1 MKNKVIR
8 VLVIIVTIL
17 IVVDQ
22 ISKILVTSLVKDF
35 AGNDFFRLEVTRNTG
50 MALGFNEGN
59 VRNIFLTIFVLAIV
73 INFIK
78 NQLERIDKRT
88 TVALSL
94 ILGGGISNLID
105 RFFRGGILDFIK
117 IYKFPIFNIADICV
131 VVGWILLVIFLIDF
145 SKKK

>member
-59 VRNIFLTIFVLAIV
+59 IRNIFLSFFVLAIV

-78 NQLERIDKRT
+78 NQ
-88 TVALSL
+88 
-94 ILGGGISNLID
+94 
-105 RFFRGGILDFIK
+105 
-117 IYKFPIFNIADICV
+117 
-131 VVGWILLVIFLIDF
+131 FLIIV
-145 SKKK
+145 